1 MNDSIITICAD
12 RRTRV
17 GWGIVAAFSC
27 VIAVAS
33 ILLRY
38 QTVFLLWLG
47 ITIFCVFFLAR
58 SLLWK
63 LEISKEA
70 VRYRNLWGRV
80 RSFPLQDVAWKLE
93 YRLREFQLGLFRRSD
108 RKKITHACWSWQNA
122 DAIMKLH
129 HFGAYSNDEKEYL
142 SLLKSARPKEGEF
155 VSKAQ
160 LTKHWLRPYWRAE
173 ELDEWLAA
181 QEAAGWRLERVGFF
195 RRFVFREA
203 KPRDVAYYMTFK
215 FPKEFRMFDVR
226 YWITRTMK
234 ADVVDAYT
242 MASYWM
248 ECCRITSPLTP
259 EQKYEL
265 FYQKNNYLRHL
276 SRMGM
281 LMWAIFFVPTIIAL
295 VFASVDPSSVR
306 TFDYVLVFGVR
317 IVSGLGLLYY
327 FYGWLFLRRRRR
339 RFMQGESDR

>member
-17 GWGIVAAFSC
+17 GWGIAAAFSC
-27 VIAVAS
+27 VIAVVS

-38 QTVFLLWLG
+38 QAAFLLWLV
-47 ITIFCVFFLAR
+47 ITLFCVFFLAR

-70 VRYRNLWGRV
+70 VRYRSLWGRV
-80 RSFPLQDVAWKLE
+80 RSFPRQDVAWKLE

-142 SLLKSARPKEGEF
+142 SLLKSERPKEGEF

-160 LTKHWLRPYWRAE
+160 ITKHWLRPYWRAE

-226 YWITRTMK
+226 YWITRTMN

-339 RFMQGESDR
+339 QVMQGESDR